1 MKNYW
6 NYRHN
11 HSGCMARPASS
22 HITRLPGRQ
31 QEIKQ
36 MKKRFLKTKPVCK
49 VTFELPKEVTR
60 EAHTVALVGEFN
72 SWDTTSTLMRRRKDG
87 SFSITL
93 DLPAHREYQFK
104 YLIDDDYWE
113 NDWQADK
120 YFPNNIGDSDN
131 SIVVV

>member
-1 MKNYW
+1 
-6 NYRHN
+6 
-11 HSGCMARPASS
+11 
-22 HITRLPGRQ
+22 
-31 QEIKQ
+31 

-93 DLPAHREYQFK
+93 DLPANREYQFK

-120 YFPNNIGDSDN
+120 YLPNNIGDSDN

>member
-1 MKNYW
+1 
-6 NYRHN
+6 
-11 HSGCMARPASS
+11 
-22 HITRLPGRQ
+22 
-31 QEIKQ
+31 
-36 MKKRFLKTKPVCK
+36 MKKRFLKTKPLCK
-49 VTFELPKEVTR
+49 VIFELPKEVTR

-72 SWDTTSTLMRRRKDG
+72 SWDATSTLMRRRKDG

-120 YFPNNIGDSDN
+120 YLPNNIGDSDN

>member
-1 MKNYW
+1 
-6 NYRHN
+6 
-11 HSGCMARPASS
+11 
-22 HITRLPGRQ
+22 
-31 QEIKQ
+31 

-49 VTFELPKEVTR
+49 VTFELPKEITR
-60 EAHTVALVGEFN
+60 EARTVALVGEFN

-104 YLIDDDYWE
+104 YLIDNDYWE

-120 YFPNNIGDSDN
+120 YLPNNIGDSDN